1 MALFGRS
8 CTTSYQSAIATL
20 ALSCTIRRL
29 IVISAYVHFLA
40 FLSFFIWFE
49 SFFSRS
55 TTWKQNENSLNK
67 NCDVKIGFIFFKFLL
82 SPKQ

>member
-40 FLSFFIWFE
+40 FLSFLYG
-49 SFFSRS
+49 SNRFFHAL
-55 TTWKQNENSLNK
+55 QHGNK
-67 NCDVKIGFIFFKFLL
+67 MRIV
-82 SPKQ
+82 